1 MLHHAADSGRAD
13 TAAWQLVV
21 SAVPQLGPALG
32 GLHAHGSCLA
42 LQSRLRQAHQ
52 VIWQDQSLCCYRA
65 VSSHPGLLPGRSCT
79 GLPSATAQSECCFA
93 LQFLLRQVDPHI
105 KAFGKIEDDVPTLFK
120 QLKYP
125 FQISKSALFAV
136 GSPHTWPSLLAALG
150 WLVELLNYSE
160 KAEQVNIGS
169 HVCGHVGVCSVPI
182 EHCLSHKLY
191 NVPHTNLT
199 PPALMQLIPP
209 IKHSKRR

>member
-1 MLHHAADSGRAD
+1 MAAR
-13 TAAWQLVV
+13 QLLV
-21 SAVPQLGPALG
+21 SAVPLLDPAS
-32 GLHAHGSCLA
+32 AHGSSLA
-42 LQSRLRQAHQ
+42 LQSLLRQVDPAPRHLATPKSMLLQ
-52 VIWQDQSLCCYRA
+52 GSQLP
-65 VSSHPGLLPGRSCT
+65 PGLLPRQSCT
-79 GLPSATAQSECCFA
+79 GHISATAQSEYCFA
-93 LQFLLRQVDPHI
+93 LQFLLRQVNSHI

-169 HVCGHVGVCSVPI
+169 HVCSHVGVCSVPM
-182 EHCLSHKLY
+182 EHCLSHRSY
-191 NVPHTNLT
+191 NVPYTNLT
-199 PPALMQLIPP
+199 YTPLMQLIPP
-209 IKHSKRR
+209 IKHSKHR

>member
-1 MLHHAADSGRAD
+1 MLLQGSQLPPG
-13 TAAWQLVV
+13 TAA
-21 SAVPQLGPALG
+21 
-32 GLHAHGSCLA
+32 
-42 LQSRLRQAHQ
+42 
-52 VIWQDQSLCCYRA
+52 RA
-65 VSSHPGLLPGRSCT
+65 VLHRSLKCHCTVRMLLC
-79 GLPSATAQSECCFA
+79 

-150 WLVELLNYSE
+150 WLVELLTYSE

-182 EHCLSHKLY
+182 EHCLSHILY

-199 PPALMQLIPP
+199 PSALMQLIVP
-209 IKHSKRR
+209 IKHLKRRLR

>member
-1 MLHHAADSGRAD
+1 MPG
-13 TAAWQLVV
+13 TAA
-21 SAVPQLGPALG
+21 
-32 GLHAHGSCLA
+32 
-42 LQSRLRQAHQ
+42 
-52 VIWQDQSLCCYRA
+52 RA
-65 VSSHPGLLPGRSCT
+65 VLRRSLYCHCT
-79 GLPSATAQSECCFA
+79 VRRCFA

-160 KAEQVNIGS
+160 KAEQVDIA
-169 HVCGHVGVCSVPI
+169 
-182 EHCLSHKLY
+182 CLTSPMMCLRQRLA
-191 NVPHTNLT
+191 PL
-199 PPALMQLIPP
+199 ALMKLVQP
-209 IKHSKRR
+209 IRALKVVA

>member
-1 MLHHAADSGRAD
+1 M
-13 TAAWQLVV
+13 TAA
-21 SAVPQLGPALG
+21 
-32 GLHAHGSCLA
+32 GLA
-42 LQSRLRQAHQ
+42 Q
-52 VIWQDQSLCCYRA
+52 VHI
-65 VSSHPGLLPGRSCT
+65 V
-79 GLPSATAQSECCFA
+79 TAQPDCCFA

-160 KAEQVNIGS
+160 RAEQVNIVS
-169 HVCGHVGVCSVPI
+169 YVCGHVGICSVPM
-182 EHCLSHKLY
+182 EHCLSHQPYDVPYTKLA
-191 NVPHTNLT
+191 PST
-199 PPALMQLIPP
+199 LMKLVQQIGVA
-209 IKHSKRR
+209 